1 MANVRLQD
9 LTAIIHNTS
18 RSNGGKYDLVHV
30 ENLIQTDTPVEST
43 LSWYAPAGVS
53 PTPIASELLKSSK
66 LAMYPRTEAELL
78 DGTQDIIQEA
88 QNGKASD
95 LIDDFAKLMMLCMMK
110 KATLTP
116 VEGATNLYIL
126 SYDYKLFPNSTTPTN
141 FKFSTELPF
150 KGLTM
155 APNGGKVQMTVLM
168 PLGAVIDP
176 NATKGTAPNNPN
188 IQEQIV
194 NIPSI
199 NRNTVTFRYKIDPLF
214 DIVYHY

>member
-43 LSWYAPAGVS
+43 LSWYVPAGVS

>member
-30 ENLIQTDTPVEST
+30 ENLIQTGTPVEST
-43 LSWYAPAGVS
+43 LSWYVPTGVS
-53 PTPIASELLKSSK
+53 PNPIASALFKSSK
-66 LAMYPRTEAELL
+66 LAMYPRTEAELTA
-78 DGTQDIIQEA
+78 GTQDMIEEA
-88 QNGKASD
+88 KTQKLTD
-95 LIDDFAKLMMLCMMK
+95 LTDDMAKLMMLCMMK
-110 KATLTP
+110 KTTLIP
-116 VEGATNLYIL
+116 IAGATNLYRL
-126 SYDYKLFPNSTTPTN
+126 SYDYKLFPDITTPTN

-150 KGLTM
+150 KGLTV

-168 PLGAVIDP
+168 PMGAQIDV
-176 NATKGTAPNNPN
+176 NATKGQAPNNPN

-199 NRNTVTFRYKIDPLF
+199 NRNTVTFKYQIDPLF

>member
-43 LSWYAPAGVS
+43 LSWYVPAGVS

-155 APNGGKVQMTVLM
+155 ASNGGKVQMTVLM